1 MSEQE
6 TLLVFPTD
14 FPIKIMGERHQS
26 PNGDD
31 DFVRSMIELVRRH
44 APDFRPETVEMRASS
59 GGRYLSVT
67 CVVRATSKE
76 QIDNLYREITAHPWV
91 KMAL

>member
-14 FPIKIMGERHQS
+14 FPIKIMGERR
-26 PNGDD
+26 D
-31 DFVRSMIELVRRH
+31 DFVQTMVDLVRRH

-59 GGRYLSVT
+59 SGNYLSVT
-67 CVVRATSKE
+67 CVVRATSKA
-76 QIDNLYREITAHPWV
+76 QLDALYREITAHPWV

>member
-14 FPIKIMGERHQS
+14 FPIKIMGERR
-26 PNGDD
+26 D
-31 DFVRSMIELVRRH
+31 DFVQTMVDLVRRH

-59 GGRYLSVT
+59 SGIYLSVT
-67 CVVRATSKE
+67 CVVRATSKA
-76 QIDNLYREITAHPWV
+76 QLDALYREITAHPWV

>member
-1 MSEQE
+1 MSADAE

-14 FPIKIMGERHQS
+14 FPIKIMGVRHDAFAQTMV
-26 PNGDD
+26 DI
-31 DFVRSMIELVRRH
+31 VLRH

-59 GGRYLSVT
+59 SGNYLSVT
-67 CVVRATSKE
+67 CVIRATSKA
-76 QIDNLYREITAHPWV
+76 QLDALYSELTAHPWV

>member
-14 FPIKIMGERHQS
+14 FPIKIMGERR
-26 PNGDD
+26 D
-31 DFVRSMIELVRRH
+31 DFVQTMVDLVRSH

-59 GGRYLSVT
+59 SGNYLSVT
-67 CVVRATSKE
+67 CVVRATSKA
-76 QIDNLYREITAHPWV
+76 QLDALYREITAHPWV